1 MVRRRLTT
9 VGRLFIGLMFLFY
22 VASVTSQSGL
32 LLMLIGL
39 IAGCFIVNW
48 SFATRN
54 ALHLKVTAPSE
65 IQIEEG
71 SSPTQPWR
79 FDNGMSK
86 HAEVVEVLH
95 GERVLFRIPV
105 VKTKESVSIVPRL
118 VYERR
123 GVFPNALVTLSSA
136 APYGLI
142 RASRQLQLPGEVVV
156 FPKIYDVE
164 PPEAVGVDMIS
175 GGRSRGGR
183 RVNNGTHFAGVRGWQ
198 AGDSLKQV
206 HWKTTARRGE
216 MMVKMFEEELGGR
229 VTLILDCAPGEMK
242 VIDDAVRAAGSLAVA
257 CLQNGHHLEF
267 VERTEE
273 ATLRITAFSDE
284 GELLERLARYEPGT
298 SAKLPAVETLWR
310 KSTVALIGNQ
320 WREEWWTLIGEARAQ
335 LRPVQIYLPEGS
347 HCPAN
352 LDAEIFYFSDGAIWR
367 CEQEVSA

>member
-1 MVRRRLTT
+1 MLQRRLTS
-9 VGRLFIGLMFLFY
+9 VGKLFIGLMFLFY

-65 IQIEEG
+65 IHLEEWAL
-71 SSPTQPWR
+71 PTQPWR
-79 FDNGMSK
+79 FDNPMSK
-86 HAEVVEVLH
+86 HAEVVEVSQ
-95 GERVLFRIPV
+95 RDQVLFRIPV

-164 PPEAVGVDMIS
+164 PPDAMGVDMIS

-183 RVNNGTHFAGVRGWQ
+183 RVNHGTHFAGVRAWQ

-229 VTLILDCAPGEMK
+229 VTLILDCAPGEIK

-257 CLQNGHHLEF
+257 CLQNGHHVEF
-267 VERTEE
+267 VERTDEP
-273 ATLRITAFSDE
+273 TLRITAFSDE
-284 GELLERLARYEPGT
+284 GELLERLARYEPRT
-298 SAKLPAVETLWR
+298 AARLPAVETLWR
-310 KSTVALIGNQ
+310 KSTIALIGNQ

-335 LRPVQIYLPEGS
+335 LRLVQIYLPEGLQ
-347 HCPAN
+347 CPAN
-352 LDAEIFYFSDGAIWR
+352 LDAEIFHFSDREIWPSA
-367 CEQEVSA
+367 EVVA